1 MNSELEK
8 GLMLEC
14 HLSPKDFNSNANKTI
29 WGNGGKRGGFDY
41 NPPLDWKGI
50 GLNVLGK
57 YDNGNNDWLN
67 NNGNNNEWAVAY
79 HSTNARNLK
88 FILEGDLE

>member
-41 NPPLDWKGI
+41 NPPLDW
-50 GLNVLGK
+50 
-57 YDNGNNDWLN
+57 
-67 NNGNNNEWAVAY
+67 
-79 HSTNARNLK
+79 
-88 FILEGDLE
+88 